1 VLLVLM
7 LEHDVGLQVVLASTR
22 ATSAG
27 PTPSSIGSRL
37 LVLLLVLQLLLLAAA
52 ATAGGQAA
60 AVEARLAVAVQEVRV
75 DGEHGPQVTYLRMA
89 LRSNLRAQSM
99 VTNT

>member
-1 VLLVLM
+1 LV
-7 LEHDVGLQVVLASTR
+7 LEHDVGLQVVLASTS
-22 ATSAG
+22 APSAG
-27 PTPSSIGSRL
+27 PTPSAIGRRL
-37 LVLLLVLQLLLLAAA
+37 LVLVLQLLLLAAA

-75 DGEHGPQVTYLRMA
+75 DGEHGPQVTYLRMT